1 MLARE
6 SEMTAHEPKA
16 IVAYWLVPTEPTR
29 SFFASTIAD
38 LAARFDAP
46 LFEPHVTIYAAG
58 KGEDIRAEVLSHAL
72 ADCDPFRLSV
82 RNIQCS
88 DEFMKTVFV
97 QFEQSPLL
105 SRLSRALQRASAL
118 HDEYQLNPH
127 LSLIYKKMTRSAKIE
142 VAASASLPFTEV
154 LFDSA
159 KAIISPEQ
167 IKSRQDVEAWRVA
180 AVQRL
185 TE

>member
-1 MLARE
+1 MLARHL
-6 SEMTAHEPKA
+6 EMTPRGPKA
-16 IVAYWLVPTEPTR
+16 IVAYWLMPAEPTR
-29 SFFASTIAD
+29 SFFASTIAK

-58 KGEDIRAEVLSHAL
+58 KGEGIPAEVLGRAL
-72 ADCDPFRLSV
+72 ADCHPFRLSV
-82 RNIQCS
+82 RNLQYS
-88 DEFMKTVFV
+88 GEFTRTVFV
-97 QFEQSPLL
+97 QFEPSPTL
-105 SRLSRALQRASAL
+105 SGISHALQQAPVS

-127 LSLIYKKMTRSAKIE
+127 LSLIYKKMTRSAKTE
-142 VAASASLPFTEV
+142 LAASVNLPFTEV

-159 KAIISPEQ
+159 KAVICPARIR
-167 IKSRQDVEAWRVA
+167 SRQDVEAWRVA